1 MQTSEATGGIAR
13 YKVSL
18 RIGALGFALLR
29 YGLVVAIGWIAA
41 MKATEYEAKGIQ
53 PLIAHSPFLS
63 WGYRIWTVRQFTA
76 IIGAIELLI
85 ATLIALRHWS
95 AKASAIGS
103 AGAVLMF
110 MTTLSMLFSTP
121 GWEPTLGGFPALS
134 GDVGEFLIKD
144 IVLLGA
150 ALWSLSEAL
159 AAVHAQPQHPR
170 KSN

>member
-1 MQTSEATGGIAR
+1 M
-13 YKVSL
+13 
-18 RIGALGFALLR
+18 ALLS
-29 YGLVVAIGWIAA
+29 YGLVVVIGWIAA

-85 ATLIALRHWS
+85 AALIALRHWS

-110 MTTLSMLFSTP
+110 LTTLSMLFSTP

-159 AAVHAQPQHPR
+159 AAVHAQPQHSR
-170 KSN
+170 KVIEVGRKHANSAN